1 MRIMEDGETL
11 SAAALGIRSRVR
23 RALQDA
29 GITQSDVSRRAQ
41 ESCPKAARQLLSNA
55 YTRGARPRDP
65 EVRQAF
71 AEALG
76 VDAQWLWFGPR
87 RRPSMMGYE
96 SEQEIQD
103 GLRYQADLEAQEE
116 QLRQAK
122 AALPQSAVTLPVRPD
137 PAGYAV
143 PVSTNAYEPLVR
155 VGDCILVSPSYPPAI
170 GALVYV
176 RAPGAEGLYR
186 LVANAGGAVA
196 LVTPTGM
203 PAAIHVAPEQVHR
216 VSAIICG

>member
-1 MRIMEDGETL
+1 MDDSETL

-23 RALQDA
+23 RSLQDA

-41 ESCPKAARQLLSNA
+41 VSCPKAARQLLSNA

-87 RRPSMMGYE
+87 RRPSMLGYE
-96 SEQEIQD
+96 SEQDILD
-103 GLRYQADLEAQEE
+103 GMQHQADLGTQDE

-122 AALPQSAVTLPVRPD
+122 AAQIVPQSAVTLPVRPD

-143 PVSTNAYEPLVR
+143 PVSTSAYEPLAR
-155 VGDCILVSPSYPPAI
+155 AGDCILVSPSYPPAI
-170 GALVYV
+170 GGLVYV

-186 LVANAGGAVA
+186 LVANMGGGVA

-203 PAAIHVAPEQVHR
+203 PAAVQVTPGQVHR
-216 VSAIICG
+216 VSAIICA